1 MEIEKTNTSNNCK
14 MNYKS
19 ILTTVAITLLTSSSF
34 YLFIRHTS
42 QKEVIKEQA
51 NYINE
56 LKANLTQNNA
66 VSHIDNYFNRLLN
79 NNTWL
84 SFRNPFSDME
94 DIISR
99 SWDKVSSN
107 QEVKSYYDH
116 ISIKATESEYTI
128 TFVLPGFSKEEILI
142 ELLGN
147 MLKVTA
153 KNIILDQNNIEADPD
168 RKNQQLAN
176 ESKQSIKVPSDIDQ
190 DNISATLNN
199 GLLTITMPRIQD
211 KTNKDKEPKKIL
223 ISKVSAKWFFISNIK
238 NDTPRSRVTRYLA

>member
-19 ILTTVAITLLTSSSF
+19 ILTIVAITLLTASSF

-56 LKANLTQNNA
+56 LRANLTQNNS
-66 VSHIDNYFNRLLN
+66 VNHIDRYFNRLLD
-79 NNTWL
+79 NTWL
-84 SFRNPFSDME
+84 LFRHPLSDIE

-107 QEVKSYYDH
+107 QGVKSYYDH
-116 ISIKATESEYTI
+116 ISINSTENEYTI
-128 TFVLPGFSKEEILI
+128 TVGLPGFSKEEISI

-147 MLKVTA
+147 MLKVSA
-153 KNIILDQNNIEADPD
+153 KNIVLDQNNNEADPD
-168 RKNQQLAN
+168 RKKQQLAN

-199 GLLTITMPRIQD
+199 GLLTIALPRIHD
-211 KTNKDKEPKKIL
+211 NTSKDKEPKKIL
-223 ISKVSAKWFFISNIK
+223 IS
-238 NDTPRSRVTRYLA
+238 

>member
-1 MEIEKTNTSNNCK
+1 MTMEIEKTNTSNNCK

-19 ILTTVAITLLTSSSF
+19 ILTTVAITLLTASSF
-34 YLFIRHTS
+34 YLFIRHNS

-56 LKANLTQNNA
+56 LRANLTQNNS
-66 VSHIDNYFNRLLN
+66 VNHIDRYFNRLLD
-79 NNTWL
+79 NTWL
-84 SFRNPFSDME
+84 SFRHPLSDIE

-107 QEVKSYYDH
+107 QGLKSYYDH
-116 ISIKATESEYTI
+116 MSINATEHEYTI
-128 TFVLPGFSKEEILI
+128 TVGLPGFSKEEISI

-147 MLKVTA
+147 MLKVSA
-153 KNIILDQNNIEADPD
+153 KNIVLDQNNNGADPD
-168 RKNQQLAN
+168 RKKQQLAN

-199 GLLTITMPRIQD
+199 GLLTITLPRIHD
-211 KTNKDKEPKKIL
+211 KTSKDKEPKKIL
-223 ISKVSAKWFFISNIK
+223 IS
-238 NDTPRSRVTRYLA
+238 